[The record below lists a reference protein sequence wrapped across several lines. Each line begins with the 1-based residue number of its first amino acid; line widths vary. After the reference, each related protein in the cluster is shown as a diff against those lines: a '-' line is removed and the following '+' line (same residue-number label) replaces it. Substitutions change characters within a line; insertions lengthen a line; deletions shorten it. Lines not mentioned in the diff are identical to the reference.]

1 MNLQEVKQYI
11 QVDYDDD
18 DAVIEMMI
26 GAVIDEME
34 ELIPSFDREKITNR
48 QKILICT
55 YVKDLYDN
63 RDRTVTAT
71 SKSTESIRYAIQSML
86 LKERLR

>member
-18 DAVIEMMI
+18 DTVIELMI

-63 RDRTVTAT
+63 RDRTVT